1 MTNRLCCL
9 LAYLGVITVS
19 FAEQLNIGVSVSTSA
34 QREAFYTLAHDFEL
48 RYPTAEVKFTALSSE
63 EYKRA
68 FPNMLLDETRF
79 DVLYWHAGQRLFN
92 FIEDDLVLPIDDV
105 WLESNLDAAFD
116 KNTVQNLSYNGR
128 YFAVPIS
135 YYQIGFYYS
144 KDVFERLSLTEPTTW
159 QEFINTCEIIKADG
173 LPPIFVGTKSNWP
186 ATAWF
191 DYLNLRLHGLDFQ
204 QKLTK
209 GEIAFSDERIR
220 TTLSF
225 LNDLRKNG
233 YFIEDH
239 ENLEWRES
247 LPLLSRGLVGM
258 SLVGNYVIQEIRPD
272 MLSRIGFFPFPE
284 INKNIAKYEEA
295 PTDVLIIPKRA
306 KNVSLARK
314 FLAFVANHEVQTKL
328 NAKLGVISPHK
339 LAQEQTSPLTQEAH
353 AALSPADG
361 FSQFFD
367 RDADEAFAAAVMP
380 IIDEFTVN
388 GDMHNT
394 ILALEKARKET
405 TLSPQ

>member
-1 MTNRLCCL
+1 MTNRLFCL

-116 KNTVQNLSYNGR
+116 KNTVQNLSYNGH

-144 KDVFERLSLTEPTTW
+144 KDVFERLSLPEPTTW
-159 QEFINTCEIIKADG
+159 QEFINACEIIKADG
-173 LPPIFVGTKSNWP
+173 LPPIFIGTKSNWP

-204 QKLTK
+204 QKLTN
-209 GEIAFSDERIR
+209 GEIAFSDERVR

-233 YFIEDH
+233 YFIENH
-239 ENLEWRES
+239 EALEWRAS

-258 SLVGNYVIQEIRPD
+258 SLIGNYVIQEIRPD
-272 MLSRIGFFPFPE
+272 MLPRIGFFPFPE
-284 INKNIAKYEEA
+284 ISQTIAKYEEA

-306 KNVSLARK
+306 KNISLARK
-314 FLAFVANHEVQTKL
+314 FLAFAASHAVQTKL
-328 NAKLGVISPHK
+328 NKKLGVISPNK
-339 LAQEQTSPLTQEAH
+339 LAQKQTSPLTQEAYI
-353 AALSPADG
+353 ALSSADG

-380 IIDEFTVN
+380 ILDEFMVN

-394 ILALEKARKET
+394 ITALEQARKET
-405 TLSPQ
+405 SLSP

>member
-1 MTNRLCCL
+1 MIKRFLGL
-9 LAYLGVITVS
+9 LAYCGVIAVS
-19 FAEQLNIGVSVSTSA
+19 YAEQLNVGVSVSTSA

-68 FPNMLLDETRF
+68 FPNMLLDEKRF

-92 FIEDDLVLPIDDV
+92 FIEKGLVLPIDDL

-116 KNTVQNLSYNGR
+116 KNVMQNLSYNGR

-144 KDVFERLSLTEPTTW
+144 KDVFERLSLPEPTTW
-159 QEFINTCEIIKADG
+159 REFINACEIIKANG
-173 LPPIFVGTKSNWP
+173 LPPIFIGTKSNWP

-204 QKLTK
+204 KKLTK
-209 GEIAFSDERIR
+209 GEIAFSDERVR
-220 TTLSF
+220 STLSF

-239 ENLEWRES
+239 DTLEWRVS

-258 SLVGNYVIQEIRPD
+258 SLIGNYVTQEMRPD
-272 MLSRIGFFPFPE
+272 MRSRIGFFPFPE
-284 INKNIAKYEEA
+284 ISQTIPKYEEA

-306 KNVSLARK
+306 ENISLARK
-314 FLAFVANHEVQTKL
+314 FLAFAASHSVQTKL
-328 NAKLGVISPHK
+328 NEKLGVISPHK
-339 LAQEQTSPLTQEAH
+339 LAQKQTAPLTQEAYM
-353 AALSPADG
+353 ALSSADG

-380 IIDEFTVN
+380 ILDEFMVN

-394 ILALEKARKET
+394 ITALEQARKET
-405 TLSPQ
+405 SLLP